1 MTKPLPPTPPPLGE
15 EGPFSNTVAVVMAV
29 GVAASLV
36 VSFLLL
42 VFRSD
47 QSDEVS
53 IGSDSYSVSALGHQ
67 LLETLLRETGRP
79 VSRSRFQSDLRAR
92 RSLLVLAEPPADS
105 ANQFGKLIE
114 ELDQVL
120 VVLPK
125 RVGKRDQE
133 LDHWIGHQDLRNPDE
148 PIRILHEIAA
158 DLTLRRFNEPPTSWQ
173 YSGVVPELP
182 APTIADIQLLN
193 GTGFRPLVRCR
204 EGTLLAAV
212 STDHGQVYVL
222 ADPDVM
228 ANHGLDDGDNAEF
241 VLGMLDALRGQR
253 GIVFDE
259 TLHGFELT
267 PNVWEQLGRFPLVL
281 LLAHLFLLLAVI
293 TWIAI
298 GRFGP
303 LLPRQRELPNDK
315 RVLLDNTA
323 SLLVRGGNTRH
334 AVVSYFRHR
343 VRNSAN
349 RLGVRPGTDEQMLN
363 ALTATAARRS
373 GDAFGKLCAEV
384 EAVRRDNQDLA
395 PQRAIALARRIHE
408 ACEEIVHGSH

>member
-1 MTKPLPPTPPPLGE
+1 MGE
-15 EGPFSNTVAVVMAV
+15 ERPFSGAVAVMMAV

-42 VFRSD
+42 VFRTD
-47 QSDEVS
+47 QSDESS

-67 LLETLLRETGRP
+67 LLEYLLRETGRP
-79 VSRSRFQSDLRAR
+79 VARSRFQSDLRAR

-105 ANQFGKLIE
+105 LKQFGELIE
-114 ELDQVL
+114 DLDQVL

-125 RVGKRDQE
+125 RWGKRDE
-133 LDHWIGHQDLRNPDE
+133 AVEHWIGHEELRNPDE
-148 PIRILHEIAA
+148 PIRILRTIAPNVS
-158 DLTLRRFNEPPTSWQ
+158 LVRHSEPPMSWQ
-173 YSGVVPELP
+173 YSGIVPELP
-182 APTIADIQLLN
+182 SPTIADVQLLN

-228 ANHGLDDGDNAEF
+228 ANHGLDDGNNAEF

-253 GIVFDE
+253 SIVFDE

-267 PNVWEQLGRFPLVL
+267 PSVWEQLGRFPLVL

-293 TWIAI
+293 GWIAI

-334 AVVSYFRHR
+334 AVVTYFRNR
-343 VRNSAN
+343 VRHSAH
-349 RLGVRPGTDEQMLN
+349 RLGINHGTDEQMLK
-363 ALTATAARRS
+363 ALAATAARRS
-373 GDAFGKLCAEV
+373 GDSFAGLCSEV
-384 EAVRRDNQDLA
+384 EAVRKDNQDLG